1 MTAINDMSLAASDV
15 ELWGTEAFSLSFLL
29 V

>member
-1 MTAINDMSLAASDV
+1 MTTINDMSLVASDD
-15 ELWGTEAFSLSFLL
+15 ELWGTEAFSLSFPL

>member
-1 MTAINDMSLAASDV
+1 MTTISDTSLVASDD